1 MEVEKPTSYP
11 PVSIT
16 PRSAGERVKLSR
28 HPERPLT
35 SDYITYLFPD
45 FIELKG
51 DRLYGNDASLI
62 AGLATFQGLPVTII
76 GHEKGRGTRDKIMR
90 NFGMSQPEGYRKAL
104 RLMKQA
110 EKFGRPII
118 TFIDTPGAYPGLEAE
133 ERGVA
138 EAIARNLL
146 EMAGLRTIVLSV
158 VIGEGGSGG
167 ALGIGV
173 SDRLFMLEN
182 AYYSV
187 ITPEGCAS
195 ILWKDASKWEE
206 AAASL
211 KITADELLRL
221 GVIDEI
227 FPEPLEGAHTD
238 LEQTV
243 YYAGRRL
250 AYHLDILLQKSMDE
264 ILEERYARLR
274 RLGEYNILAE

>member
-1 MEVEKPTSYP
+1 MAVEEYEAQVPLFR
-11 PVSIT
+11 IT
-16 PRSAGERVKLSR
+16 PRTVGERVKLSR

-35 SDYITYLFPD
+35 SDYISGLFPD

-51 DRLYGNDASLI
+51 DRLYGNDESLL
-62 AGLATFQGLPVTII
+62 AGLATFQGIPVTVI
-76 GHEKGRGTRDKIMR
+76 GHEKGRGTRDKIAR

-104 RLMKQA
+104 RLMRQA
-110 EKFGRPII
+110 EKFGRPIL

-146 EMAGLRTIVLSV
+146 EMAGLRTIILSV

-187 ITPEGCAS
+187 ISPEGCAS

-206 AAASL
+206 AAQSL
-211 KITADELLRL
+211 KITADELYRL

-227 FPEPLEGAHTD
+227 FAEPGEGAHTAVR
-238 LEQTV
+238 ETV
-243 YYAGRRL
+243 AYVGRRL
-250 AYHLDILLQKSMDE
+250 RYHLEGLLQQPMDE
-264 ILEERYARLR
+264 IMKQRYERLR
-274 RLGEYNILAE
+274 RLGEYQE

>member
-1 MEVEKPTSYP
+1 MEVEKHQTHTALTQMIS
-11 PVSIT
+11 
-16 PRSAGERVKLSR
+16 RSVGERVKLAR

-35 SDYITYLFPD
+35 SDYIARLFPD

-62 AGLATFQGLPVTII
+62 AGLATFHGIPVTVI

-104 RLMKQA
+104 RLMRQA
-110 EKFGRPII
+110 EKFGRPVL
-118 TFIDTPGAYPGLEAE
+118 TFIDTPGAYPGIEAE

-138 EAIARNLL
+138 EAIARNLI
-146 EMAGLRTIVLSV
+146 EMAGLRTVILSV

-173 SDRLFMLEN
+173 GDRLFMLEN

-187 ITPEGCAS
+187 ISPEGCAS
-195 ILWKDASKWEE
+195 ILWKDANKWEE
-206 AAASL
+206 AAESL
-211 KITADELLRL
+211 KITAEELYRL

-227 FPEPLEGAHTD
+227 FPESREGAHTNIKETVDYVGKRLIHHLRD
-238 LEQTV
+238 LLACPMDDIIQ
-243 YYAGRRL
+243 RR
-250 AYHLDILLQKSMDE
+250 YE
-264 ILEERYARLR
+264 RLR
-274 RLGEYNILAE
+274 QLGEYEIKR

>member
-1 MEVEKPTSYP
+1 MEVEKSTGYP

-16 PRSAGERVKLSR
+16 PRPPGERVKLSR
-28 HPERPLT
+28 HPDRPLT
-35 SDYITYLFPD
+35 SDYIKHLFPD
-45 FIELKG
+45 FMELKG

-62 AGLATFQGLPVTII
+62 TGLATFQGLPVTII
-76 GHEKGRGTRDKIMR
+76 GHEKGRGTRDKITR

-104 RLMKQA
+104 RLMRQA
-110 EKFGRPII
+110 EKFGRPVI

-146 EMAGLRTIVLSV
+146 EMAGLRTIVLSI

-187 ITPEGCAS
+187 ISPEGCAS

-238 LEQTV
+238 LKQTV

-250 AYHLDILLQKSMDE
+250 AHHLDVLLQKTMDE
-264 ILEERYARLR
+264 IVEERYARLR
-274 RLGEYNILAE
+274 RLGEYKILSE

>member
-1 MEVEKPTSYP
+1 MEAEKSTGYL

-16 PRSAGERVKLSR
+16 PRPPGERVKLSR
-28 HPERPLT
+28 HPDRPLT
-35 SDYITYLFPD
+35 SDYIKHLFPD

-62 AGLATFQGLPVTII
+62 TGLATFQGLPVTII
-76 GHEKGRGTRDKIMR
+76 GHEKGRGTRDKITR

-110 EKFGRPII
+110 EKFGRPVI

-187 ITPEGCAS
+187 ISPEGCAS
-195 ILWKDASKWEE
+195 ILWKDAGKWEE

-238 LEQTV
+238 LKQTV

-250 AYHLDILLQKSMDE
+250 AHHLDVLLQKTMDE
-264 ILEERYARLR
+264 IVEERYARLR
-274 RLGEYNILAE
+274 RLGEYKILSE